1 MKLTPL
7 NRSILVF
14 MASTPG
20 RVIRFLMG
28 ATALA
33 VAFTQLGW
41 ALLFAPLGLFMI
53 YSGLANVCPLGPL
66 YKQPFKSPELLKN
79 IKSYKM
85 Q

>member
-20 RVIRFLMG
+20 RVVRFVMG
-28 ATALA
+28 ATLLA
-33 VAFTQLGW
+33 IAFTQLGW
-41 ALLFAPLGLFMI
+41 ALLLTPLGVFMI

-79 IKSYKM
+79 IQSYKM
-85 Q
+85 N

>member
-20 RVIRFLMG
+20 RVFRFAMG
-28 ATALA
+28 STVLA
-33 VAFTQLGW
+33 IAITQLGW
-41 ALLFAPLGLFMI
+41 ALLLTPLGLFMI

-79 IKSYKM
+79 IQSYKM